1 LIADAKDMPRALVEV
16 MHDLTWKSEGV
27 SESLIARVH
36 LNGRLQENPDVE
48 ILSRTPIPC
57 TRSTPRKVN
66 GAVVQIRTFSSK
78 SQRGWLINV
87 VLREIFRPIL
97 SRQARSKR
105 FVASFKVIFCTRT
118 AVTHAKKK
126 KTLAMSEAGYVM

>member
-1 LIADAKDMPRALVEV
+1 MDARKSLIADAKDMPRALVEV

-78 SQRGWLINV
+78 KQ
-87 VLREIFRPIL
+87 
-97 SRQARSKR
+97 KR
-105 FVASFKVIFCTRT
+105 LAHKCCT
-118 AVTHAKKK
+118 
-126 KTLAMSEAGYVM
+126 L